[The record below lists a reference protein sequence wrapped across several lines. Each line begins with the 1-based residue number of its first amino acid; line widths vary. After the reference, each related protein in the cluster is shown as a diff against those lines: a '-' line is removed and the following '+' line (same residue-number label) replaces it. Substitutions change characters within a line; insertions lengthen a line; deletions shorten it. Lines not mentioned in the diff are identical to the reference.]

1 MGKKIKIGIGIC
13 VGLLLAVILVVGGYV
28 VYMQAH
34 FYRIPD
40 HTALAVENNR
50 EAVLETGHTYTAVT
64 YMSDSEPMDRITAF
78 LWIQVK

>member
-1 MGKKIKIGIGIC
+1 MRWPPSGRYPCGWRVCRLYAGT
-13 VGLLLAVILVVGGYV
+13 
-28 VYMQAH
+28 

-64 YMSDSEPMDRITAF
+64 YNVGFGAYGPDYSF